1 VRFEVE
7 TGGRRRTIDLS
18 RSGADWIVRVDARQL
33 SASLAQAGARWS
45 LLLRQLESE
54 PLASRPIHGGLASS
68 HEIAIEPRPRGVRV
82 VHVDGREVTVA
93 ILDPRSRAARDRGPA
108 DAAGPPGR
116 RLVRR
121 SAQGEGGSARREG
134 GSVVVSPMPGRV
146 VKVLVAPGDDVAA
159 RQGLVVVEAMK
170 MENELRAPR
179 AGRVSEVRV
188 REGAPVDANTVLIVL
203 S

>member
-1 VRFEVE
+1 M
-7 TGGRRRTIDLS
+7 
-18 RSGADWIVRVDARQL
+18 DARQM

-45 LLLRQLESE
+45 LLLRQMESE
-54 PLASRPIHGGLASS
+54 PAASRPRYGWPASS
-68 HEIAIEPRPRGVRV
+68 HEIAIEPRVRGVRV
-82 VHVDGREVTVA
+82 VHVDGREISVS
-93 ILDPRSRAARDRGPA
+93 ILDPRRRAARGRDGAA
-108 DAAGPPGR
+108 DTAGPG
-116 RLVRR
+116 VI
-121 SAQGEGGSARREG
+121 
-134 GSVVVSPMPGRV
+134 VSPMPGRV
-146 VKVLVAPGDDVAA
+146 VKVLVAPGDAVAA